1 MDLNLA
7 EQLTLPPDA
16 ASEVW
21 AFLGRRGSGK
31 TYAAGRLVEE
41 LLDAGYQV
49 VILDPVGTW
58 YGLRLAK
65 DGHGPGLPI
74 PLFGGQH
81 GDIPLQPGAGA
92 VVARLVAEKGVS
104 LVLDVSE
111 FSGAEQRRFVT
122 DFAVELLQAKKR
134 HKSAL
139 MVVWEEAQEFA
150 PQRASADVAR
160 MLGAVEKLIKLGR
173 NFGIGTALV
182 TQRPQAVNKDV
193 LNQAEFLVALQMT
206 GPQERKT
213 IDGWVQEKG
222 ADRSI
227 GNELPSLPVGEAL
240 IWGPRLRV
248 FGRYR
253 ILPKRTYDA
262 SSTPGAAPV
271 RATELAA
278 IDLDA
283 VSAAMAET
291 IEKARADDPKEL
303 RREMAKWKTTAE
315 RALADAERATKGW
328 AEEREQLEWVMA
340 HPPATPVLRDEDRE
354 RLSAVVSTMEMMRAR
369 LDEAIEAFQEMR
381 SHVASLVGEGDS
393 TADRSNSVRRQP
405 YGESVGRRDEQQSP
419 WRQRAPAPPVA
430 VVANVPEEL
439 GTAFSPASSNRP
451 LPKAERSVLGVLAQY
466 PNGRT
471 ATQVA
476 LMAGYSS
483 KGGGFN
489 NALSA
494 LRRQGYMEGGKAN
507 LRITDAGLDACGAWE
522 PLPTGWALVEHW
534 MGQLPKA
541 ERTILEVLV
550 SAYPSALSE
559 ADLGVRTGYEPTGGG
574 FNNAL
579 SRLRTLE
586 LIERGTEIRASV
598 DLMEAVK
605 A

>member
-1 MDLNLA
+1 MGLNLA

-41 LLDAGYQV
+41 LLDGGYQV
-49 VILDPVGTW
+49 VAVDPVGTW
-58 YGLRLAK
+58 WGLRLER
-65 DGHGPGLPI
+65 DGESPAFPVPVL
-74 PLFGGQH
+74 GGQH
-81 GDIPLQPGAGA
+81 GDIPLEPSGGA
-92 VVARLVAEKGVS
+92 VVARLIAEEGVS

-111 FSGAEQRRFVT
+111 FSGAEQRRFVA
-122 DFAVELLQAKKR
+122 DFATELLQAKKR

-240 IWGPRLRV
+240 IWGPRLGV

-278 IDLDA
+278 IDLEA

-291 IEKARADDPKEL
+291 IEKAKADDPREL
-303 RREMAKWKTTAE
+303 RAQLTEWKTRAERAVVTAE
-315 RALADAERATKGW
+315 RATEDAAQATALYEAARHRA
-328 AEEREQLEWVMA
+328 E
-340 HPPATPVLRDEDRE
+340 TPVLRDEDRE
-354 RLSAVVSTMEMMRAR
+354 RLTGVFTTMEAMRAR

-381 SHVASLVGEGDS
+381 SHVATLVAEGS
-393 TADRSNSVRRQP
+393 TADRSSSVRRQP
-405 YGESVGRRDEQQSP
+405 IGVSVEPAERQAPRKQSVST
-419 WRQRAPAPPVA
+419 PPVA
-430 VVANVPEEL
+430 VVANVPEES
-439 GTAFSPASSNRP
+439 GTALSPAPSIRP
-451 LPKAERSVLGVLAQY
+451 LPKAERAVLSVLAQY
-466 PNGRT
+466 PAGRT

-476 LMAGYSS
+476 LLTGYSS

-507 LRITDAGLDACGAWE
+507 LRITDAGFDACGAWE

-534 MGQLPKA
+534 LGQLPKA
-541 ERTILEVLV
+541 ERAILEVLV
-550 SAYPSALSE
+550 AVYPSPLSK

-586 LIERGTEIRASV
+586 LIERGTEIRASA
-598 DLMEAVK
+598 DLMEAVRN
-605 A
+605 

>member
-1 MDLNLA
+1 MGLNLA

-41 LLDAGYQV
+41 LVDVGHQV
-49 VILDPVGTW
+49 VILDPVGTHW
-58 YGLRLAK
+58 GLRLAK

-74 PLFGGQH
+74 PVFGGQH

-92 VVARLVAEKGVS
+92 VVARLVAEQGGS

-111 FSGAEQRRFVT
+111 FSGAEQRRFVA
-122 DFAVELLQAKKR
+122 DFATELLQAKKR
-134 HKSAL
+134 RKSAL

-222 ADRSI
+222 AERSI

-240 IWGPRLRV
+240 IWGPRLGV

-262 SSTPGAAPV
+262 SSTPGAAPI

-278 IDLDA
+278 IDLEA

-291 IEKARADDPKEL
+291 IEKAKADDPREL
-303 RREMAKWKTTAE
+303 RRQLTEWKTRAERAVVTAE
-315 RALADAERATKGW
+315 RATEDAAQATALYEAARRRA
-328 AEEREQLEWVMA
+328 E
-340 HPPATPVLRDEDRE
+340 TPVLRDEDRE
-354 RLSAVVSTMEMMRAR
+354 RLTGVVEAMEMMRAR
-369 LDEAIEAFQEMR
+369 LDEAIEAFQETR
-381 SHVASLVGEGDS
+381 SHVASLVGEVAS
-393 TADRSNSVRRQP
+393 AADRSNSVRRQP

-419 WRQRAPAPPVA
+419 RGQRPSGPPVA
-430 VVANVPEEL
+430 VVANVPEES
-439 GTAFSPASSNRP
+439 GTAFSPASSSRP
-451 LPKAERSVLGVLAQY
+451 LPKAERAVLSVLAQY
-466 PNGRT
+466 PVGRT

-476 LMAGYSS
+476 LLTGYSS

-507 LRITDAGLDACGAWE
+507 LRITPAGLASGIDWE
-522 PLPTGWALVEHW
+522 PLPTGSALVDHW
-534 MGQLPKA
+534 LRQLRKA
-541 ERTILEVLV
+541 ERAILAVLV
-550 SAYPSALSE
+550 DVYPAGLLKAE
-559 ADLGVRTGYEPTGGG
+559 VGERTGYEPTGGG

-586 LIERGTEIRASV
+586 LIDRGTDLRASG
-598 DLMEAVK
+598 DLMEAVRN
-605 A
+605 